1 MIGAPMRLSQRC
13 QYLLIILST
22 QTALAACAQQR
33 EVLIERGATP
43 AYADGYVAGCDSGKQ
58 AAGAQL
64 VEGNKDPNRYRTDSE
79 YTKGWDEAFEK
90 CKADMAIRTAEAR
103 RRNPQRDK

>member
-1 MIGAPMRLSQRC
+1 MTLSQRC
-13 QYLLIILST
+13 QYLLIILIT
-22 QTALAACAQQR
+22 LTALAACTQQR
-33 EVLIERGATP
+33 EVLIQRGATP

-58 AAGAQL
+58 AAGAPL
-64 VEGNKDPNRYRTDSE
+64 VEANKDPSRYRADSE

-90 CKADMAIRTAEAR
+90 WKADMATRTAEAR